1 MSVPSSVAELLLL
14 IRKSGMIDESRLATY
29 LLRRTVGAEV
39 PEDPRDASDAMVRD
53 GLLTAFQAEQFLLGK
68 WRGFTIGKYKLLE
81 RVGVGGMGQ
90 VFLCEHMFMKRRV
103 AIKVLPPAKAEQ
115 PAALG
120 RFYREARAA
129 GSLEHPNIVRTH
141 DIDQDGN
148 LHFIVMEYVDGA
160 NLLDIVKKFGPL
172 DIGRAVHYIRKVALG
187 LDFAFRGGIIHRDI
201 KPGNILVDRVGAI
214 KLLDLGLARFYKDTT
229 DMLTLKYDDKIVL
242 GTADYVAPEQVANSH
257 AVDVRADIYAL
268 GASFY
273 FVLAGHPPF
282 PNGTVSQKLLW
293 HRTKDPTP
301 IRQIRPEVPEGLAA
315 ILAKMMHKDANRRFA
330 TPAELVE
337 ALEIW
342 DPAEVAAPAPEE
354 MPKLSPAALEGVEP
368 PIEPYVPP
376 SSKLLSKLLESG
388 ELPLSEMRRRLS
400 AKPSPFGVPAAE
412 PVSELRGK
420 PAPKTAAFSVT
431 AAEPVSEL
439 RSKLAPKASPFGVPS
454 AIAEAPAT
462 GTPPPNSTGFNPNY
476 STASYISSPSGKSNI
491 GTRTKPFAAPQAE
504 VDTTALLQDPTPQ
517 NVSRPQYRTTLGT
530 IPIIAM
536 PPLNTGSRKRKVI
549 FFGLLATCAAVATI
563 LLTWKFL
570 VASKS
575 VGLAPGAHVESMQI

>member
-1 MSVPSSVAELLLL
+1 MSVPSSVEELLQL
-14 IRKSGMIDESRLATY
+14 IRKSGMIEEGKLTDY
-29 LLRRTVGAEV
+29 LQRRQVGRGL
-39 PEDPRDASDAMVRD
+39 PTDPREAGDTMIRD

-81 RVGVGGMGQ
+81 RVGIGGMGQ

-160 NLLDIVKKFGPL
+160 NLLDIVKKFGPMN
-172 DIGRAVHYIRKVALG
+172 INRAVHYIRQVGLG

-201 KPGNILVDRVGAI
+201 KPGNILVDRTGAT

-229 DMLTLKYDDKIVL
+229 DMLTVKYDDKIVL

-301 IRQIRPEVPEGLAA
+301 IRQIRPEVPEGIAA
-315 ILAKMMHKDANRRFA
+315 IVAKMMHKDVNQRFL
-330 TPAELVE
+330 TPADVVE
-337 ALEIW
+337 ALELW
-342 DPAEVAAPAPEE
+342 DTVEIPAPAVEE
-354 MPKLSPAALEGVEP
+354 MPQLSLAALEGVEP
-368 PIEPYVPP
+368 PIEQYVAP
-376 SSKLLSKLLESG
+376 SSKLISKIYEAD
-388 ELPLSEMRRRLS
+388 E
-400 AKPSPFGVPAAE
+400 
-412 PVSELRGK
+412 
-420 PAPKTAAFSVT
+420 APR
-431 AAEPVSEL
+431 SEL
-439 RSKLAPKASPFGVPS
+439 RSRLAPKASPFGV
-454 AIAEAPAT
+454 AEAPASASR
-462 GTPPPNSTGFNPNY
+462 TPDPSAFNPNR
-476 STASYISSPSGKSNI
+476 STASMPAIKLGKSSIVVKSN
-491 GTRTKPFAAPQAE
+491 PFAAPQSELA
-504 VDTTALLQDPTPQ
+504 TASLMQDPTPY
-517 NVSRPQYRTTLGT
+517 NVVRPQYSDRPGPFPGT
-530 IPIIAM
+530 FPVIAM
-536 PPLNTGSRKRKVI
+536 PPQDTGTQTRKIV
-549 FFGLLATCAAVATI
+549 FFGLIAACVAVATM

-570 VASKS
+570 VLPKAAAQVQDVQK
-575 VGLAPGAHVESMQI
+575 VHGN

>member
-1 MSVPSSVAELLLL
+1 MSVPSSVEELLQL
-14 IRKSGMIDESRLATY
+14 IRKSGMIDESKLATY
-29 LLRRTVGAEV
+29 IQRRQAGRGM
-39 PEDPRDASDAMVRD
+39 PDDPREASEAMVVD

-172 DIGRAVHYIRKVALG
+172 DLGRSVHYIRQVALG

-201 KPGNILVDRVGAI
+201 KPGNILIDRQGAT

-229 DMLTLKYDDKIVL
+229 DMLTVKYDDKIVL

-282 PNGTVSQKLLW
+282 PNGTVSQ
-293 HRTKDPTP
+293 
-301 IRQIRPEVPEGLAA
+301 
-315 ILAKMMHKDANRRFA
+315 
-330 TPAELVE
+330 
-337 ALEIW
+337 
-342 DPAEVAAPAPEE
+342 
-354 MPKLSPAALEGVEP
+354 
-368 PIEPYVPP
+368 
-376 SSKLLSKLLESG
+376 
-388 ELPLSEMRRRLS
+388 
-400 AKPSPFGVPAAE
+400 
-412 PVSELRGK
+412 
-420 PAPKTAAFSVT
+420 
-431 AAEPVSEL
+431 
-439 RSKLAPKASPFGVPS
+439 
-454 AIAEAPAT
+454 
-462 GTPPPNSTGFNPNY
+462 
-476 STASYISSPSGKSNI
+476 
-491 GTRTKPFAAPQAE
+491 
-504 VDTTALLQDPTPQ
+504 
-517 NVSRPQYRTTLGT
+517 
-530 IPIIAM
+530 
-536 PPLNTGSRKRKVI
+536 
-549 FFGLLATCAAVATI
+549 
-563 LLTWKFL
+563 
-570 VASKS
+570 
-575 VGLAPGAHVESMQI
+575 